1 MTSQDIE
8 STLTELRNELT
19 ARLTGIHADLASG
32 RSRDS
37 AEQAQETEND
47 EVLHALAY
55 DAQREIKEIDK
66 ALSRLQ
72 DGHYGLCI
80 FCEEQIDPRRL
91 EAYPMATHCIECS

>member
-1 MTSQDIE
+1 MTIALV
-8 STLTELRNELT
+8 STLS
-19 ARLTGIHADLASG
+19 SG

-47 EVLHALAY
+47 EVMDVLGA
-55 DAQREIKEIDK
+55 DAQREIQEIDK
-66 ALSRLQ
+66 ALGRLQ

-91 EAYPMATHCIECS
+91 DAYPMATHCIECS